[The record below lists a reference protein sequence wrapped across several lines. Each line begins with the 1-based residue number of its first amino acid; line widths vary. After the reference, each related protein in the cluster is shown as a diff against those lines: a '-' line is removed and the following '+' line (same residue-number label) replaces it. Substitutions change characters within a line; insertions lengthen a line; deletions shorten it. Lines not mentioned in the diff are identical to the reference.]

1 MKERSTWRTASI
13 CRCNNSHL
21 LYMNK
26 MRKKRSLLRVKKEI
40 LNTKKNSKRDVS
52 RRSMAI

>member
-1 MKERSTWRTASI
+1 
-13 CRCNNSHL
+13 
-21 LYMNK
+21 MNR
-26 MRKKRSLLRVKKEI
+26 MRKKRSLLRVKREI